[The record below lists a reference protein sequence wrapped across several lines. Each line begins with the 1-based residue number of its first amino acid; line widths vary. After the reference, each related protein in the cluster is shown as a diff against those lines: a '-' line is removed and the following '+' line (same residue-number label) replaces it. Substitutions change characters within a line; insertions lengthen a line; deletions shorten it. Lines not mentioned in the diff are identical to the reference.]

1 MVKFIAFYK
10 TPQDKEA
17 FEKHYFGVHMPLCQ
31 ALPGLQK
38 AEVSRLSAAAPG
50 GEAPYYLMTELYFN
64 SMDEMNAA
72 WATPEGKAVFKDTRN
87 IEPGLLTAAVAEVT
101 E

>member
-10 TPQDKEA
+10 APQDKEA
-17 FEKHYFGVHMPLCQ
+17 FDKHYFGTHMPLCEK
-31 ALPGLQK
+31 LPGLQK
-38 AEVSRLSAAAPG
+38 AEVSRLSSGAPG
-50 GEAPYYLMTELYFN
+50 GESPYYLMTELYFN

-72 WATPEGKAVFKDTRN
+72 WGTPEGKAVFKDTRN
-87 IEPGLLTAAVAEVT
+87 IEPGLLTPVIAEIT